1 MVLGTLQPGIPIDQ
15 EKENTMTNNTTAA
28 TALNI
33 QKDESGRGKPLP
45 SHAKALI
52 IGGGVVGCSILF
64 HLAKF
69 GWKDTILLER
79 DELTS
84 GSSWHAAGQ
93 IHTISSDPNI
103 SRLQSYT
110 INLYKEIEEL
120 SGQSVGLHLTGGFYL
135 ASNKAWY
142 DYLKRE
148 RSKARYMGLNQE
160 FISLQE
166 VADRHPLIDPKYY
179 YAALW
184 DDQDGDLDPSGTTYA
199 FAKAA
204 RHYGGQ
210 YFTHT
215 LVTATRQRLDGQ
227 WDVTT
232 SRGTVI
238 AEHVVNCGG
247 LWAREVGHMASL
259 HLPVQP
265 MEHHY
270 LLTDRI
276 DEVAEFGSRL
286 PCGFDYE
293 ANLYFRQE
301 RDGMLLGTYEPV
313 GVPWRVEGTP
323 WDFGHELLNPKLE
336 HIADRL
342 ELGFE
347 RMPALANAGIKDA
360 INGPFTF
367 GPDGNPM
374 IGPIPGMKNYWCA
387 VGVMAGF
394 CQGGGVGLTLA
405 EWMIDGEPSIDVW
418 AMDVARFGKWA
429 SPDWG
434 TVKSCENYERRF
446 VMTFPNET
454 LPKGRKQQT
463 TALYDRLLSKGA
475 RMGQAFGLEHVLW
488 FADSPEDAWE
498 DSTFERN
505 RSHNYVAQECEAVR
519 TAVGGIEIAN
529 FAKHEVK
536 GSGAREWLNKTM
548 AGYIPKPGRIAL
560 NPMMTEKG
568 RLYGDL
574 TVACLAEGHFMLFG
588 SGAMQDAHSRFWAQ
602 TLPEGVTHKNQTG
615 GWHGMAISG
624 PKSRELLQHITRD
637 DVSADV
643 FKFRDTR
650 QTFVGGV
657 PVILNRISFSG
668 ELGYEI
674 YCRPQYLIR
683 LSEAIEEAGAHLSFR
698 WYGNRALMSLRL
710 EKGWGAW
717 AFEFRPD
724 FNAVESGM
732 DVFINW
738 KKEFVGKEATLN
750 FKEEGVARKLVT
762 LVIETEIDVT
772 LDEAVLNNGEAV
784 GYITSGGYAHYVGK
798 SMAMAY
804 VRTPN
809 AKVGTQL
816 QVEIL
821 GELFDAEV
829 QGAPLYDADGAKMR
843 L

>member
-1 MVLGTLQPGIPIDQ
+1 MPEIT
-15 EKENTMTNNTTAA
+15 KEGVDNTKT
-28 TALNI
+28 
-33 QKDESGRGKPLP
+33 LP
-45 SHAKALI
+45 SHAKVVI

-69 GWKDTILLER
+69 GWKDVVLVER

-120 SGQSVGLHLTGGFYL
+120 SGQSTGLHLTGGFYL
-135 ASNKAWY
+135 ASNKSWY
-142 DYLKRE
+142 DFLKRE

-160 FISLQE
+160 FISTEE
-166 VADRHPLIDPKYY
+166 VAKRHPLIDPKHY

-204 RHYGGQ
+204 RHYGAQ

-215 LVTATRQRLDGQ
+215 PATATTQRPDGT

-232 SRGTVI
+232 PKGVI
-238 AEHVVNCGG
+238 NAEHIVNCGG
-247 LWAREVGHMASL
+247 LWAREVGHMGGL

-270 LLTDRI
+270 LITEKI
-276 DEVAEFGSRL
+276 DEVANFGSRL
-286 PCGFDYE
+286 PCGIDYE

-301 RDGMLLGTYEPV
+301 RQGILLGTYEPV
-313 GVPWRVEGTP
+313 GVPWKVEGTP
-323 WDFGHELLNPKLE
+323 WDFGHELLNPNLE

-347 RMPALANAGIKDA
+347 RIPALANAGIKDA

-374 IGPIPGMKNYWCA
+374 IGPVPGMKNYWCA

-394 CQGGGVGLTLA
+394 CQGGGVGLTMA

-434 TVKSCENYERRF
+434 TVKSTENYERRF

-463 TALYDRLLSKGA
+463 TALYDRLVQKGA

-488 FADSPEDAWE
+488 FANDPEDAWE
-498 DSTFERN
+498 DPTFERN
-505 RSHNYVAQECEAVR
+505 RSHDYVAAECRAVREAV
-519 TAVGGIEIAN
+519 AGIEIAN
-529 FAKHEVK
+529 FAKHEIK
-536 GSGAREWLNKTM
+536 GAGARAWLDKTM
-548 AGYIPKPGRIAL
+548 AGFVPKKGRISL
-560 NPMMTEKG
+560 TPMLTEKG

-574 TVACLAEGHFMLFG
+574 TVACLDDDHFMLFG
-588 SGAMQDAHSRFWAQ
+588 SGSMQDAHSRFFAKS
-602 TLPEGVTHKNQTG
+602 LPDDVSHENQTG
-615 GWHGMAISG
+615 DWHGIALSG
-624 PKSRELLQHITRD
+624 PSSRTLLSRITRD
-637 DVSADV
+637 DVSAEA
-643 FKFRDTR
+643 FKFRDCR
-650 QTFVGGV
+650 MTFVGGV

-668 ELGYEI
+668 ELGYEM
-674 YCRPQYLIR
+674 YCRPQYLLK
-683 LSEAIEEAGAHLSFR
+683 LSEAIEEAGADLGYR

-717 AFEFRPD
+717 GLEFRPD
-724 FNAVESGM
+724 FNAIESGM
-732 DVFINW
+732 DAFINW
-738 KKEFVGKEATLN
+738 NKEFVGKDATLKI
-750 FKEEGVARKLVT
+750 KEEGAARKLVT
-762 LVIETEIDVT
+762 LVIDTPIDVT
-772 LDEAVLNNGEAV
+772 LDEAVLKDAEAV
-784 GYITSGGYAHYVGK
+784 GYITSGGYAHIVDK
-798 SMAMAY
+798 SMALAY
-804 VRTPN
+804 VSTQN
-809 AKVGTQL
+809 AEAGVEL
-816 QVEIL
+816 EVEIL
-821 GELFDAEV
+821 GERYKATV
-829 QGAPLYDADGAKMR
+829 QAQPLYDPAGGKMR
-843 L
+843 S

>member
-1 MVLGTLQPGIPIDQ
+1 MPEFT
-15 EKENTMTNNTTAA
+15 KEGADNT
-28 TALNI
+28 
-33 QKDESGRGKPLP
+33 KKLP
-45 SHAKALI
+45 THAKVVV

-69 GWKDTILLER
+69 GWKDVVLVER

-120 SGQSVGLHLTGGFYL
+120 SGQSTGLHLTGGFYL
-135 ASNKAWY
+135 ASNKSWY
-142 DYLKRE
+142 DFLKRE

-160 FISLQE
+160 FISIEE
-166 VADRHPLIDPKYY
+166 VAERHPLIDPKHYF
-179 YAALW
+179 AALW

-204 RHYGGQ
+204 RHYGAQ

-215 LVTATRQRLDGQ
+215 PATATTQRPDGT

-232 SRGTVI
+232 PKGVI
-238 AEHVVNCGG
+238 NAEHVVNCGG
-247 LWAREVGHMASL
+247 LWAREVGHMGGL
-259 HLPVQP
+259 NIPVQP

-270 LLTDRI
+270 LITEKI
-276 DEVAEFGSRL
+276 DEVANFGSRL
-286 PCGFDYE
+286 PCGIDYE
-293 ANLYFRQE
+293 ANIYFRQE
-301 RDGMLLGTYEPV
+301 REGILLGTYEPV
-313 GVPWRVEGTP
+313 GVPWKVEGTP
-323 WDFGHELLNPKLE
+323 WDFGHELLNPNLE

-347 RMPALANAGIKDA
+347 RIPALANAGIKDA

-374 IGPIPGMKNYWCA
+374 IGPVPGMKNYWCA

-394 CQGGGVGLTLA
+394 CQGGGVGLTMA

-418 AMDVARFGKWA
+418 AMDVARFGDWA

-434 TVKSCENYERRF
+434 TIKSTENYERRF

-463 TALYDRLLSKGA
+463 TALYDRLVAKGA

-488 FADSPEDAWE
+488 FANDPEDAFE
-498 DSTFERN
+498 DPTFERN
-505 RSHNYVAQECEAVR
+505 RSHDYVAAECRAVR
-519 TAVGGIEIAN
+519 DAVGGIEIAN
-529 FAKHEVK
+529 FAKHVIK
-536 GSGAREWLNKTM
+536 GKGARAWLDKTM
-548 AGYIPKPGRIAL
+548 AGFVPKKGRISL
-560 NPMMTEKG
+560 TPMLTEKG

-574 TVACLAEGHFMLFG
+574 TVACLDDDHFMLFG
-588 SGAMQDAHSRFWAQ
+588 SGAMQDAHARFFAK
-602 TLPEGVTHKNQTG
+602 TLPDDVSHENQTAD
-615 GWHGMAISG
+615 WHGIALSG
-624 PKSRELLQHITRD
+624 PESRTLLSRITRD
-637 DVSADV
+637 DVSADA
-643 FKFRDTR
+643 FKFRDCR
-650 QTFVGGV
+650 KTFVGGV

-668 ELGYEI
+668 ELGFEI
-674 YCRPQYLIR
+674 YCRPQYLLK
-683 LSEAIEEAGAHLSFR
+683 LSEAIEDAGSDLGYR

-717 AFEFRPD
+717 GLEFRPD

-732 DVFINW
+732 DAFINW
-738 KKEFVGKEATLN
+738 KKDFVGKDATL
-750 FKEEGVARKLVT
+750 KVREEGATRKLVT
-762 LVIETEIDVT
+762 LVIDTPIEVT
-772 LDEAVLNNGEAV
+772 LDEAVMKDGEAV
-784 GYITSGGYAHYVGK
+784 GYITSGGYAHIVDK
-798 SMAMAY
+798 SMALAY
-804 VRTPN
+804 VS
-809 AKVGTQL
+809 AEYAAAGTNL
-816 QVEIL
+816 GVEIL
-821 GELFDAEV
+821 GEVYDATV
-829 QGAPLYDADGAKMR
+829 QSEPLYDPNGGKMR
-843 L
+843 S

>member
-1 MVLGTLQPGIPIDQ
+1 MPTIIKDD
-15 EKENTMTNNTTAA
+15 TAGA
-28 TALNI
+28 KT
-33 QKDESGRGKPLP
+33 LP
-45 SHAKALI
+45 SHAKVVI

-69 GWKDTILLER
+69 GWKDVVLVER

-110 INLYKEIEEL
+110 ISLYKEIEEL
-120 SGQSVGLHLTGGFYL
+120 SGQSTGMHLTGGFYL
-135 ASNKAWY
+135 ASNKTWY

-148 RSKARYMGLNQE
+148 RSKARYMGLHQE
-160 FISLQE
+160 FISPEE
-166 VADRHPLIDPKYY
+166 VAERHPLIDPKHY

-204 RHYGGQ
+204 RHYGAQ

-215 LVTATRQRLDGQ
+215 PATATTQRPDGS

-232 SRGTVI
+232 PKGVI
-238 AEHVVNCGG
+238 NAEHVVNCGG
-247 LWAREVGHMASL
+247 LWAREVGHMTGINF
-259 HLPVQP
+259 PVQP

-270 LLTDRI
+270 LITERI
-276 DEVAEFGSRL
+276 DEIANFGSRI
-286 PCGFDYE
+286 PCGIDYQ
-293 ANLYFRQE
+293 ANIYFRQE
-301 RDGMLLGTYEPV
+301 RDGLLLGTYEPV
-313 GVPWRVEGTP
+313 GVPWKVEGTP
-323 WDFGHELLNPKLE
+323 WDFGHELLQPNLE

-347 RMPALANAGIKDA
+347 RMPQLANAGIKDA

-374 IGPIPGMKNYWCA
+374 IGPVPGMTNYWCA

-394 CQGGGVGLTLA
+394 CQGGGVGLTMA

-418 AMDVARFGKWA
+418 AMDVARFGSWA

-463 TALYDRLLSKGA
+463 TALYDRLVAKGA

-498 DSTFERN
+498 DPTFERN
-505 RSHNYVAQECEAVR
+505 RSHDYVAKEVAAVR
-519 TAVGGIEIAN
+519 NGVGGIELAN
-529 FAKHEVK
+529 FAKHEIK
-536 GSGAREWLNKTM
+536 GKGARAWLDRTM
-548 AGYIPKPGRIAL
+548 AGFIPKPGRITL
-560 NPMMTEKG
+560 TSMLTEKG

-574 TVACLAEGHFMLFG
+574 TVACLAEDHFMLFG
-588 SGAMQDAHSRFWAQ
+588 SGAMQDAHARFFAR
-602 TLPEGVTHKNQTG
+602 TLPDDVQHSNQTG
-615 GWHGMAISG
+615 DWHGIGLAG
-624 PKSRELLQHITRD
+624 PKSRDLLSRITRD
-637 DVSADV
+637 DVSAEA
-643 FKFRDTR
+643 FRFRDCR
-650 QTFVGGV
+650 MSFVGGV

-674 YCRPQYLIR
+674 YCRPQYLIK
-683 LSEAIEEAGAHLSFR
+683 LAEAIEEAGADLGYR
-698 WYGNRALMSLRL
+698 WYGNRALMSMRL

-717 AFEFRPD
+717 SLEFRPD
-724 FNAVESGM
+724 FNAIEAGM
-732 DVFINW
+732 DGFINW
-738 KKEFVGKEATLN
+738 NKDFVGKDATLR
-750 FKEEGVARKLVT
+750 FKTEGVARQLVT
-762 LVIETEIDVT
+762 VTVDSPIDVT
-772 LDEAVLNNGEAV
+772 LDEAVLKDGKAI
-784 GYITSGGYAHYVGK
+784 GYITSGGYAHHMGQ

-804 VRTPN
+804 VETEYATP
-809 AKVGTQL
+809 GTVL
-816 QVEIL
+816 DVEIL
-821 GELFDAEV
+821 GEFYPIRVLGE
-829 QGAPLYDADGAKMR
+829 PLYDPEGRKMR
-843 L
+843 S

>member
-1 MVLGTLQPGIPIDQ
+1 MPEIT
-15 EKENTMTNNTTAA
+15 KEGVDNT
-28 TALNI
+28 
-33 QKDESGRGKPLP
+33 KKLP
-45 SHAKALI
+45 THAKVVI

-69 GWKDTILLER
+69 GWKDVVLVER

-120 SGQSVGLHLTGGFYL
+120 SGQSTGLHLTGGFYL
-135 ASNKAWY
+135 ASNKSWY
-142 DYLKRE
+142 DFLKRE

-160 FISLQE
+160 FISTEE
-166 VADRHPLIDPKYY
+166 VAKRHPLIDPKHY

-204 RHYGGQ
+204 RHYGAQ

-215 LVTATRQRLDGQ
+215 PATATTQRPDGT

-232 SRGTVI
+232 PKGVI
-238 AEHVVNCGG
+238 NAEHIVNCGG
-247 LWAREVGHMASL
+247 LWAREVGHMGGL

-270 LLTDRI
+270 LITEKI
-276 DEVAEFGSRL
+276 DEVANFGSRL
-286 PCGFDYE
+286 PCGIDYE

-301 RDGMLLGTYEPV
+301 RQGILLGTYEPV
-313 GVPWRVEGTP
+313 GVPWKVEGTP
-323 WDFGHELLNPKLE
+323 WDFGHELLNPNLE

-347 RMPALANAGIKDA
+347 RIPALANAGIKDA

-374 IGPIPGMKNYWCA
+374 IGPVPGMKNYWCA

-394 CQGGGVGLTLA
+394 CQGGGVGLTMA

-434 TVKSCENYERRF
+434 TVKSTENYERRF

-463 TALYDRLLSKGA
+463 TALYDRLVQKGA

-488 FADSPEDAWE
+488 FANDPEDAWE
-498 DSTFERN
+498 DPTFERN
-505 RSHNYVAQECEAVR
+505 RSHDYVAAECRAVREAV
-519 TAVGGIEIAN
+519 AGIEIAN
-529 FAKHEVK
+529 FAEHEIK
-536 GSGAREWLNKTM
+536 GAGARAWLDKTM
-548 AGYIPKPGRIAL
+548 AGFVPKKGRISL
-560 NPMMTEKG
+560 TPMLTEKG

-574 TVACLAEGHFMLFG
+574 TVACLDDDHFMLFG
-588 SGAMQDAHSRFWAQ
+588 SGSMQDAHSRFFAKS
-602 TLPEGVTHKNQTG
+602 LPDDVSHENQTG
-615 GWHGMAISG
+615 DWHGIALSG
-624 PKSRELLQHITRD
+624 PSSRTLLSRITRD
-637 DVSADV
+637 DVSAEA
-643 FKFRDTR
+643 FKFRDCR
-650 QTFVGGV
+650 MTFVGGV

-674 YCRPQYLIR
+674 YCRPQYLLK
-683 LSEAIEEAGAHLSFR
+683 LSEAIEEAGADLGYR

-717 AFEFRPD
+717 GLEFRPD
-724 FNAVESGM
+724 FNAIESGM
-732 DVFINW
+732 DAFINW
-738 KKEFVGKEATLN
+738 NKEFVGKDATLKI
-750 FKEEGVARKLVT
+750 KEEGAARKLVT
-762 LVIETEIDVT
+762 LVIDTPIDVT
-772 LDEAVLNNGEAV
+772 LDEAVLKDAEAV
-784 GYITSGGYAHYVGK
+784 GYITSGGYAHIVDK
-798 SMAMAY
+798 SMALAY
-804 VRTPN
+804 VSTQN
-809 AKVGTQL
+809 AEAGAEL
-816 QVEIL
+816 EVEIL
-821 GELFDAEV
+821 GERYKATV
-829 QGAPLYDADGAKMR
+829 QAQPLYDPAGGKMR
-843 L
+843 S